1 MFFLIGNAFCLS
13 SSLFNTTGCA
23 IGAIRVTDSHPLTC
37 QTCNAGQYQSEPPL
51 STSVQCHNCPLGRY
65 ITDHRGDPRNHDQ
78 LDDCKRCPAAFEFIN
93 IESECLICSAGRYQD
108 VSFSDDL
115 TCKLCPTGFFNG
127 DKRKLAIRHQ
137 NVGDCGTC

>member
-1 MFFLIGNAFCLS
+1 MFSVSLFLFS

-51 STSVQCHNCPLGRY
+51 STSVQCQNCPLGRY
-65 ITDHRGDPRNHDQ
+65 ITDHRVDPRNHDQ

-108 VSFSDDL
+108 VSFSVDL